1 MVSVYLPPKQVR
13 RCEQCAERRQAAN
26 SDPNRPNRNAD
37 TDPYRNM
44 LWEVRGAM
52 GELATA
58 HYLGM
63 SWSGEHE
70 AGQPDVGGSIEV
82 RTTQPGYRLAI
93 VDKDLTTHQPSTPYV
108 SAVWDGNHDK
118 VVIELRGWHLL
129 GDIAEIMTP
138 QMSKG
143 HKFYT
148 VENSQLRP
156 MSDLKALI

>member
-1 MVSVYLPPKQVR
+1 MVSVYLAKSQLQ
-13 RCEQCAERRQAAN
+13 RCRDCAERRQAN
-26 SDPNRPNRNAD
+26 HSDPNRPNYNAD

-44 LWEVRGAM
+44 MWEIRGAM
-52 GELATA
+52 GELACA
-58 HYLGM
+58 LYLGM

-70 AGQPDVGGSIEV
+70 RGQADVGGSIEV

-93 VDKDLTTHQPSTPYV
+93 VDKDLTTHQPLTPYV
-108 SAVWDGNHDK
+108 SAVWDGCYEN
-118 VVIELRGWHLL
+118 VIIELRGWHLL
-129 GDIAEIMTP
+129 GDIAEIMTS

-156 MSDLKALI
+156 MADLKALT